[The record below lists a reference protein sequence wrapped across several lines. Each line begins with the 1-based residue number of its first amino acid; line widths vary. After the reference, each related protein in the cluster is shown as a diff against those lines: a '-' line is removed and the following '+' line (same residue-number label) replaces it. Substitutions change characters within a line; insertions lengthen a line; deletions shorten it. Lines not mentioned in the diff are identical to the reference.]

1 MSTNDTASNRIDPDQ
16 AAYYLPAMPSDTL
29 VALLGRIHDAL
40 DRYE

>member
-1 MSTNDTASNRIDPDQ
+1 MSTNDAVSNSTDPDH

-29 VALLGRIHDAL
+29 VALLGRIHGAL